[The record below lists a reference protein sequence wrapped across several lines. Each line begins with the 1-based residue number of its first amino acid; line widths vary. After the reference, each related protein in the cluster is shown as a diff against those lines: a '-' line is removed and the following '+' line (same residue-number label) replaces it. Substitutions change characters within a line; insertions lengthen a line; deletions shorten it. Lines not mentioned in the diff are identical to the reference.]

1 VIPDPI
7 FVVGCPRSG
16 TGLLRNLLRSHSRL
30 AFAGESGFIPAL
42 YRGFGDP
49 RSDREARRLGRRI
62 LRLRRVRDWGLS
74 LTPESLSHCRSYAD
88 LVSSIYEAV
97 ARRDGKPRWGDKTPS
112 YVAEIPTL
120 LEIFPTAKVIHIYR
134 DGRDV
139 ALSWTSLPF
148 GPRNLATAAMRWR
161 RLVAVGR
168 RDGARFPGSYR
179 EVSYETLLTEPEK
192 TMRALCDFIGE
203 RFEDGMLRLTPVG
216 FSARRP
222 LMGSWPPVRPASETH
237 IVAANVVRWKKELT
251 ADQRS
256 LFDGIA
262 GDLLSSLGYEVE
274 GDARRP
280 SELYLRLARVRSSSR
295 LLLRRFNQRDPS
307 PETFLAMQEA
317 RLRARLRG
325 CGRRVRSSP
334 ARDDQA
340 LGAEDLAR

>member
-1 VIPDPI
+1 MPPPI

-30 AFAGESGFIPAL
+30 AFPPESGFIPAL

-49 RSDREARRLGRRI
+49 RSDHEARRLARRI
-62 LRLRRVRDWGLS
+62 LRLRRVRDWELS
-74 LTPESLSHCRSYAD
+74 LTPGSLARCRSYAE
-88 LVSSIYEAV
+88 LVSSIYEEI

-112 YVAEIPTL
+112 YVVEIPTL

-139 ALSWTSLPF
+139 ALSWRGLPF

-161 RLVAVGR
+161 RLVAAGR

-179 EVSYETLLTEPEK
+179 EVSYETLLAEPEE

-203 RFEDGMLRLTPVG
+203 RFEESVLRPTPLG
-216 FSARRP
+216 FPGRRP
-222 LMGSWPPVRPASETH
+222 LVGTWRPVRPASEAQ
-237 IVAANVVRWKKELT
+237 IVAANVARWKKELT
-251 ADQRS
+251 AHQLS
-256 LFDGIA
+256 LFEGIA

-274 GDARRP
+274 GIARRP
-280 SELYLRLARVRSSSR
+280 SVLNLRLARLRSSSR

-307 PETFLAMQEA
+307 PETFLVMQEA
-317 RLRARLRG
+317 RLRAELRG
-325 CGRRVRSSP
+325 RGRRARSGP

-340 LGAEDLAR
+340 LGAQELAR